1 MEDDERLL
9 VPLVHQAVLDV
20 DGDEQ
25 GVARVQLV
33 RLAVEARGD
42 RPADDVD
49 ELLGVRVVVLGDPVP
64 ARNRGDAHE
73 AGRRADGLRA
83 EQRPDVAAA
92 SRVGRR
98 LLDLPDTRLRL
109 MSFHNSSSLGA
120 CDRAI
125 LAPEMGG
132 IAFLYPGQGSQ
143 KVGMG
148 AELLE
153 AEGDLLEGYL
163 AQAEAASGQQI
174 RRICLEG
181 PMEALTRTEVAQP
194 ALFCVSL
201 AVTDAARARDLE
213 PDFVAGHSLGEYTA
227 ACASGAVS
235 VEDAIELVC
244 LRGRL
249 MGEIGDERPGA
260 MGRVSAG
267 ARRRRRGDVP
277 RIGAGARAR
286 RARPPDSPG
295 CRHRLDRDPRRPRRI
310 RRWPSLSF
318 SPRAQAS
325 PLSSSSTRPSRAVW
339 RPGSRQSRPTSV

>member
-1 MEDDERLL
+1 
-9 VPLVHQAVLDV
+9 
-20 DGDEQ
+20 
-25 GVARVQLV
+25 
-33 RLAVEARGD
+33 
-42 RPADDVD
+42 
-49 ELLGVRVVVLGDPVP
+49 
-64 ARNRGDAHE
+64 
-73 AGRRADGLRA
+73 
-83 EQRPDVAAA
+83 
-92 SRVGRR
+92 
-98 LLDLPDTRLRL
+98 
-109 MSFHNSSSLGA
+109 
-120 CDRAI
+120 
-125 LAPEMGG
+125 
-132 IAFLYPGQGSQ
+132 
-143 KVGMG
+143 MG

-260 MGRVSAG
+260 MAAVIGLGADDLGPLCEEASGAGTVALANINSPTQIVVSGEEDGVVRLMELAEKGGATRVVRLQVAAAFHSDLMKPVQEQMADAVKDVAWTEPRVPVAANARGELVRDAESLQAALVEQIASPVRWVECVQALVAAGAETFLESGPGRVLGGLVRQIHPGADIVSTETPAG
-267 ARRRRRGDVP
+267 LDEFA
-277 RIGAGARAR
+277 AG
-286 RARPPDSPG
+286 
-295 CRHRLDRDPRRPRRI
+295 
-310 RRWPSLSF
+310 
-318 SPRAQAS
+318 QA
-325 PLSSSSTRPSRAVW
+325 
-339 RPGSRQSRPTSV
+339 